1 MLSFPNKTIGWR
13 IEQVWFCFRIM
24 YYYLNPY
31 RYTIEWRDQQ
41 QGLNAGSRIS
51 TSARLAHLAQSVH
64 IIIDMLVLKDKRVNI
79 VSNKIKE
86 SYREESDKNF
96 FVQLAKKF

>member
-1 MLSFPNKTIGWR
+1 M
-13 IEQVWFCFRIM
+13 
-24 YYYLNPY
+24 
-31 RYTIEWRDQQ
+31 RDW
-41 QGLNAGSRIS
+41 GSRIS